1 MNITEQIATVF
12 NSKSGVY
19 KNEIKKAYNKYIATV
34 SVDYMA
40 ASFECCVFLM
50 VLYDVIK
57 PKMVLDL
64 GSGMSSYALRYFQ
77 KNYHEDSCVWS
88 IDSNKEWLNKSK
100 MFVEEFKLNID
111 NFKTWDGIVNDT
123 TKFDLI
129 FFDIDN
135 NKKRI
140 NYIPT
145 VLDNF
150 VTKNSFVMFDDM
162 HKGGLRKDINNVLS
176 GYEHKKMDIKKY
188 TLDKYKRFSSFYY
201 NISSKG

>member
-1 MNITEQIATVF
+1 MGIVKRIDNVF
-12 NSKSGVY
+12 NNKNKLY
-19 KNEIKKAYNKYIATV
+19 ENEIKNAYNKYVNTV

-40 ASFECCVFLM
+40 ASLECCVLLM

-64 GSGMSSYALRYFQ
+64 GSGMSSYVLRYF
-77 KNYHEDSCVWS
+77 KKSYNEGSCVWS
-88 IDSNKEWLNKSK
+88 IDSDKKWLNKSK
-100 MFVEEFKLNID
+100 NFAKKFGLNID
-111 NFKTWDGIVNDT
+111 NFKTWDSINNDT

-150 VTKNSFVMFDDM
+150 MTKDSFIMVDDI
-162 HKGGLRKDINNVLS
+162 HKSGWRRDLNKVLLE
-176 GYEHKKMDIKKY
+176 YEYKKIDIKKY
-188 TLDKYKRFSSFYY
+188 TFDKYKRFSNLYY
-201 NISSKG
+201 NISKI

>member
-1 MNITEQIATVF
+1 MDIAERIDNIF
-12 NSKSGVY
+12 NSKSELY
-19 KNEIKKAYNKYIATV
+19 KNEIKKVYNRYVNTV

-40 ASFECCVFLM
+40 ASFECCIFLM
-50 VLYDVIK
+50 VLYDAIK

-64 GSGMSSYALRYFQ
+64 GSGMSSYALRYFK
-77 KNYHEDSCVWS
+77 KNHCEDSCVWS

-100 MFVEEFKLNID
+100 MFVEKFGLNID
-111 NFKTWDGIVNDT
+111 NFKTWGSINNDT

-140 NYIPT
+140 HYIPI

-150 VTKNSFVMFDDM
+150 VTKDSFIVVDDI
-162 HKGGLRKDINNVLS
+162 HKGGWRRDINKVLL
-176 GYEHKKMDIKKY
+176 GYEYKKIDIKKY
-188 TLDKYKRFSSFYY
+188 TFDKYKRFSSLYY